1 MVLFYS
7 VGHDKK
13 KNFFFILIHQQGE
26 YNRNSFWVF
35 AIECAPHWNVGGVLA
50 FVYLYV
56 SGK

>member
-1 MVLFYS
+1 M
-7 VGHDKK
+7 KK
-13 KNFFFILIHQQGE
+13 KIFFILIHQQGE

-35 AIECAPHWNVGGVLA
+35 AIECAPYWNVGGVLA